1 MGHVT
6 FTYEIVSMFKIINYA
21 IRSFLYEYV
30 HTRARRINLNE
41 NQKIKFMRL
50 VKHIDPMF
58 WEAFESHFKEASQL
72 NVACLMCSETGCDHW
87 ISCVWEVHRQSDCKN
102 LSTAAWSLQQHW
114 GK

>member
-1 MGHVT
+1 ML
-6 FTYEIVSMFKIINYA
+6 SDL
-21 IRSFLYEYV
+21 FLYEYM

-72 NVACLMCSETGCDHW
+72 MLF
-87 ISCVWEVHRQSDCKN
+87 
-102 LSTAAWSLQQHW
+102 
-114 GK
+114 